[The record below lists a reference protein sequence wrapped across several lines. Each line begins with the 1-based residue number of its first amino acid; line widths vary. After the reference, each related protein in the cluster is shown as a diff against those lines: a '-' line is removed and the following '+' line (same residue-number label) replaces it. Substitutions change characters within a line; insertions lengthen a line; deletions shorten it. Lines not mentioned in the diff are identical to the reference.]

1 MSGPPELWGSS
12 AEELA
17 RRVRGRE
24 ISATAVVES
33 ALERTARVEPL
44 IEAWLELFVDA
55 ARERA
60 RELDRR
66 LAAGEDP
73 GPLAGVPVALKDN
86 LSVTGQRLTCAS
98 RILEGYVAPY
108 TATAVERLLAAGA
121 VILGRA
127 NMDEFAMGSSCENS
141 AYQKTHNPW
150 DVGAVP
156 GGSSGG
162 PAAAV
167 AAGSACLGFGSD
179 TGGSI
184 RQPAALCG
192 VVGVKPTYG
201 RVSRYGL
208 VAFASSTDQVGPIAR
223 SVRDAALALQV
234 IAGPDPND
242 STCADRPVGDLLA
255 TLDDGI
261 AGMRIGV
268 VQQIDL
274 GSGGATAGRASAETG
289 GVETGGTEAGSAETG
304 GAAGAAAMHA
314 SFAQALAALEQAG
327 AELVPVSVPSV
338 EAAIAVYYVIATSE
352 ASANLARFDGVRYGR
367 RSPAAASLAE
377 LYFASRSEG
386 FGAEVKRRI
395 MLGTFALSSGYYEA
409 YYGRAGAVL
418 ARMRRELAAALERV
432 DVVVTPTTPGP
443 AFRLGEKLADP
454 LTMYLSDVFTTPA
467 SLTGLPAVAV
477 PSGLDPGGLPLSLQI
492 MGRPFEEA
500 TVFRAARAFE
510 RQIGWQ
516 VTPRF
521 RGAEMGAG

>member
-1 MSGPPELWGSS
+1 MSRHPDLWGLP

-24 ISATAVVES
+24 VSAAETLES

-44 IEAWLELFVDA
+44 IHAYLELFAEA

-60 RELDRR
+60 RDIDRR
-66 LAAGEDP
+66 IAKGEDP

-86 LSVTGQRLTCAS
+86 LNLAGHRLTCAS

-108 TATAVERLLAAGA
+108 TATAVQSLLDAGA
-121 VILGRA
+121 VVVGRA

-141 AYQKTHNPW
+141 AYQQTRNPW
-150 DVGAVP
+150 DLGTVP

-167 AAGSACLGFGSD
+167 AAGSVALGFGSD
-179 TGGSI
+179 TGGSV

-208 VAFASSTDQVGPIAR
+208 VAFASSTDQIGPIAR
-223 SVRDAALALQV
+223 GVRDAALATQV
-234 IAGPDPND
+234 IAGPDARD
-242 STCADRPVGDLLA
+242 STCVERPVGDLLA
-255 TLDDGI
+255 TIEDGI
-261 AGMRIGV
+261 AGMRVGV
-268 VQQIDL
+268 VREIETAL
-274 GSGGATAGRASAETG
+274 AAPAPAAAAAGSTEPGAG
-289 GVETGGTEAGSAETG
+289 GGTDRAGEVA
-304 GAAGAAAMHA
+304 A
-314 SFAQALAALEQAG
+314 SFRAALAALEQAG
-327 AELVPVSVPSV
+327 AELVPVSIPSL

-367 RSPAAASLAE
+367 RSPHAASLAE
-377 LYFASRSEG
+377 VYWDSRSEG

-409 YYGRAGAVL
+409 YYGRACAVL
-418 ARMRRELAAALERV
+418 AQMRDELTTALGRA
-432 DVVVTPTTPGP
+432 DVVVTPTTPSA

-454 LTMYLSDVFTTPA
+454 LAMYLSDTFTTPA
-467 SLTGLPAVAV
+467 SLVGLPAVAV
-477 PSGLDPGGLPLSLQI
+477 PSGCDGQGLPLSLQI

-516 VTPRF
+516 VAPRF
-521 RGAEMGAG
+521 RGAEVGAG